1 MSEDTLKTNSDS
13 FTESKEGLY
22 KLPHPNLSL
31 IGILISTFFLRVAFG
46 STTVLMPI
54 FIWEHLG
61 MEGWAA
67 NISVIVVEITYAL
80 AVIFSSGY
88 FGFKSD
94 TSDAK
99 KWILFGTAAGG
110 LILGGYGICALN
122 WIGWIGI
129 VPLTNGLLIF
139 GMSLYHFLHGLAGSC
154 KVNASYGYISRFSVY
169 ENRATRIG
177 FYNVAV
183 TGGRSVGVIL
193 AGLLYDKIV
202 GIDEKVRWYRGK
214 NRIVFG
220 FDEITASKFINFW
233 DPVNP
238 GRLAYIYLL
247 FGFAIIISAVVVY
260 FMIDKTKSV
269 VKEEKYS
276 VKKELATSWRMM
288 TNKRRRGIILPL
300 LGMASII
307 GVLNNWGFLIL
318 SIESTPGTAS
328 YATVGITL
336 TMGVPMALWG
346 WVADRI
352 GRKKTLVIGVVGLIL
367 LIAGIGI
374 AFFTNLLT
382 GGLPWNDPSSKF
394 DPKGLYSNVWILIIL
409 GLAVLMAP
417 AYFPAISG
425 RLGDSSSLDVENG
438 VKKAEN
444 ELEKQVEFHGSTMS
458 IQQTVIS
465 VSEIIGIILGGLALL
480 VVFRVS
486 GVSDNFA
493 YNIVGILVPIVILL
507 ILTSIATFL
516 WPAEDEFV
524 EKAKV
529 RRRKKDRSGKKKDS

>member
-1 MSEDTLKTNSDS
+1 
-13 FTESKEGLY
+13 
-22 KLPHPNLSL
+22 
-31 IGILISTFFLRVAFG
+31 
-46 STTVLMPI
+46 
-54 FIWEHLG
+54 
-61 MEGWAA
+61 
-67 NISVIVVEITYAL
+67 
-80 AVIFSSGY
+80 
-88 FGFKSD
+88 
-94 TSDAK
+94 
-99 KWILFGTAAGG
+99 
-110 LILGGYGICALN
+110 
-122 WIGWIGI
+122 
-129 VPLTNGLLIF
+129 
-139 GMSLYHFLHGLAGSC
+139 
-154 KVNASYGYISRFSVY
+154 

-202 GIDEKVRWYRGK
+202 GIDEKVRLYRGK

-220 FDEITASKFINFW
+220 LDEITASKFINFW

-247 FGFAIIISAVVVY
+247 FGFAIIISTVVVY

-300 LGMASII
+300 LGTASII

-336 TMGVPMALWG
+336 AMGIPMALWG
-346 WVADRI
+346 WVADKI
-352 GRKKTLVIGVVGLIL
+352 GRKKTLVIGVIGLIL
-367 LIAGIGI
+367 LVGGIGV

-382 GGLPWNDPSSKF
+382 GGQAWNDPSSKF

-409 GLAVLMAP
+409 GLAVLMAS

-425 RLGDSSSLDVENG
+425 RLGDSSSLDIKNG
-438 VKKAEN
+438 VSKTEV
-444 ELEKQVEFHGSTMS
+444 ELEKQVEFHGATMS
-458 IQQTVIS
+458 IQQTIMS
-465 VSEIIGIILGGLALL
+465 ISEIIGIILGGLALL
-480 VVFRVS
+480 VVFAVS

-493 YNIVGILVPIVILL
+493 YNIVGILVPITILL
-507 ILTSIATFL
+507 ILTSIFTFL
-516 WPAEDEFV
+516 WPTEDEFV
-524 EKAKV
+524 EKVKV
-529 RRRKKDRSGKKKDS
+529 RRRNKDRLDKKKEN